1 MRHEYV
7 HPNSCQIFFF
17 SFRGKKK
24 KKKPLTRH
32 QRPLCYILYV
42 RVCQQIKTLYKKK
55 EHTTNRKE
63 RKVKRIRMK
72 SIIEN

>member
-1 MRHEYV
+1 MSTCIQTV
-7 HPNSCQIFFF
+7 VKFFF
-17 SFRGKKK
+17 LLEGKKK
-24 KKKPLTRH
+24 KKKTLTRH